1 MRRSRRQVI
10 ESDPEDEDVPM
21 DIPELAGPSPVA
33 PQYNMDTDISK
44 LEAPTFTTLDRG
56 PSKTM
61 INLDWDHKLNLVGQ
75 KVANPMIHCC
85 DQCLQPILI
94 YGRMIPC
101 KHVFCLKCAKLSYER
116 STACP
121 RCNDKVNRV
130 EQAGLGSIFMC
141 SHGGSQYGH
150 TGCRRTYLSQRD
162 LQAHIQHRH
171 MKAASKANVNTLG
184 PVSGAA
190 SVVTSAP
197 SALTAMTLPEL
208 PSAAVIAEA
217 TAALVSARKKTE
229 HSAPLSRTF
238 EGGYPP
244 SQSPHHRV
252 GGKAVTGNVLSG
264 SSALSSFQSPPPT
277 LGGAISRTSY
287 ATAGVT
293 YTSGSG
299 HHSQQP
305 QQQQQISVISSSSGV
320 GGNRSSNL
328 ITIPIQESGSGASP
342 SFVPHVA
349 NNGDR
354 RTSEFYGNKGGGGGN
369 VAAYGAATGSSY
381 SGQSGSYVPPA
392 GGLGNNG
399 SSNGA
404 HFSQP
409 PPNFYHVPPPHNTN
423 GATNTA
429 YGQQTTSGYLQA
441 SGGGN
446 PSSGGGPDSW
456 TRSGGSSANSTGSS
470 NYYRR

>member
-1 MRRSRRQVI
+1 M
-10 ESDPEDEDVPM
+10 E
-21 DIPELAGPSPVA
+21 IPDLVGPSPTASA

-171 MKAASKANVNTLG
+171 MKAAAAAAAKASANTLG
-184 PVSGAA
+184 PMAGNAAAAAA
-190 SVVTSAP
+190 SVVTSTP

-229 HSAPLSRTF
+229 HATAPSLGRTF
-238 EGGYPP
+238 DGGYAA
-244 SQSPHHRV
+244 SQSPHYRAS
-252 GGKAVTGNVLSG
+252 GKTVPGNNVMSG
-264 SSALSSFQSPPPT
+264 SSAPSSFQSPPPT
-277 LGGAISRTSY
+277 LGGPISRTSY

-299 HHSQQP
+299 HHHSQQ

-328 ITIPIQESGSGASP
+328 ITIPIQETGSGASP
-342 SFVPHVA
+342 SFVPHAA

-354 RTSEFYGNKGGGGGN
+354 RTSEFYGNKGGGGAQVG
-369 VAAYGAATGSSY
+369 AYGSSTGSY
-381 SGQSGSYVPPA
+381 TGQSGSYVPPT
-392 GGLGNNG
+392 GTLGNNG

-409 PPNFYHVPPPHNTN
+409 PPNYYHVPPPHNTN

-429 YGQQTTSGYLQA
+429 YGQPGSGYLQT
-441 SGGGN
+441 GTGGN
-446 PSSGGGPDSW
+446 PSGGGSDSW
-456 TRSGGSSANSTGSS
+456 TRSSGSASTSTGSS